1 MFQLEEHVKWF
12 AVDVKPPGRAFSQF
26 FSCIHFQSAVA
37 ERSSF
42 LVNVGDLIQ
51 KISTPEDIGKRVS
64 QGLAVTCWVDTASGT
79 LGFRLNDRDTLT
91 RFQVSN
97 PMCSIVSN
105 LQMVPQHA

>member
-1 MFQLEEHVKWF
+1 MRSSATCLLILFLRVLLAK
-12 AVDVKPPGRAFSQF
+12 
-26 FSCIHFQSAVA
+26 SAVA

-79 LGFRLNDRDTLT
+79 LGFRLNDRDTLI
-91 RFQVSN
+91 RFQVSH
-97 PMCSIVSN
+97 SIS
-105 LQMVPQHA
+105 L